1 MALPLYAITLFV
13 SAFILFLVQPMVGK
27 LILPK
32 LGGTPQVWNTCMVF
46 FQMVLLAG
54 YAYTHT
60 ISSRLKLRQQLLL
73 HGAMLIVPI
82 AVLMIPGTLI
92 GPGGVEAT
100 GPAPF
105 NIKGWIPT
113 LGGNPMFSALRVLAL
128 YVGLPFL
135 IVSTSAPL
143 LQRWFVYTGHPAA
156 KDPYFLYGASN
167 FGSMLALIA
176 YPFLIEPYTTLSNWG
191 VMVDTEMGERLSQPW
206 IWTIGYVVLAL
217 LVYGCAALVWSAP
230 GQHAGAGAA
239 EPELQAAAA
248 AAPATAAEA
257 STGIRTG
264 RGPRSHAAR
273 TGAGGHRGETA
284 EAAAALPG
292 EELTWGRRL
301 RWVLLAAVPSSMM
314 LGVTAY
320 ITTDLSPIPLFWL
333 LPLTLYLL
341 SFILVFA
348 RWPVVWVEQP
358 HTAMLYAQPIAIVLM
373 LLIGYMNVDG
383 SSLLWWSVTCY
394 VIGFFLTTMVCHGE
408 LAKDRPS
415 ARYLTEFYLWMSVGG
430 LVGGLFNGLVA
441 PIVFQWG
448 VIEFGVAIFAA
459 CMLRPTLRE
468 QGLLDEWLGSSME
481 PSAESAAARRGPR
494 AHQPAAAKPAEAGAS
509 MTPMLDFALPLG
521 VLVVAVILAI
531 SVGRNSE
538 SGIGIGFGIPL
549 LLACVLLARPLRFG
563 LAVGAVM
570 LVHWFV
576 MRDGNVV
583 HQSRSYFGHIVVKK
597 QQDPQGRLPE
607 YMTLIHGHINHGM
620 NFLAPDN
627 KKDLGNP
634 EKDLSRL
641 ATTYYHRYG
650 PAGRVMELY
659 NWFPGAQNTYHS
671 DARMPASLVGNL
683 MNAVGMAPLPLGEFV
698 TLWSEPPYATV
709 GLGTGTMAS
718 YGRPFQHVH
727 YYEIDNQIRKL
738 SLPWA
743 EPGDNAYFTYQLSK
757 GADNKRVEPV
767 PADVRPT
774 DYRPLPG
781 GHERLYFTYLQ
792 GAINRGS
799 EVHVYMGDARLR
811 MNLPYRSFHSQDK
824 APVPP
829 GGPRGFYHMMVVDA
843 FSSDAIPAHLITLEA
858 IEMYFEHLS
867 EEGILCVH
875 TSNRFV
881 DLPKVVAA
889 VAAKKGY
896 GYLRGHDQA
905 PQKGDVGHFTSEW
918 VMVARKREYLRRLEM
933 DPFLDQYKDELA
945 QAAQREPR
953 KYSPNEPYWGSVQSG
968 SRYLWTDDYTNLWSV
983 IKWRW

>member
-27 LILPK
+27 MILPK

-73 HGAMLIVPI
+73 HGAMLILPVI
-82 AVLMIPGTLI
+82 VLLLPETLI
-92 GPGGVEAT
+92 GPGGEVAV

-105 NIKGWIPT
+105 NIRSWIPT
-113 LGGNPMFSALRVLAL
+113 LGGNPMFSTLRILAI

-135 IVSTSAPL
+135 VVSTSAPL
-143 LQRWFVYTGHPAA
+143 LQKWFVSTGHPAA

-176 YPFLIEPYTTLSNWG
+176 YPFLIEPFTTLSNWG
-191 VMVDTEMGERLSQPW
+191 LTVTNPELGTRLSQPW
-206 IWTIGYVVLAL
+206 IWTIGYIVLGVLVLA
-217 LVYGCAALVWSAP
+217 CAALVWAPSGLRTGSA
-230 GQHAGAGAA
+230 AD
-239 EPELQAAAA
+239 EPELQGAAVAS
-248 AAPATAAEA
+248 ATSSEA
-257 STGIRTG
+257 STGVRTG
-264 RGPRSHAAR
+264 RGPRGPGAR
-273 TGAGGHRGETA
+273 PGAGGRGSESD
-284 EAAAALPG
+284 AAAFMLPG
-292 EELTWGRRL
+292 EGLTWLRRL
-301 RWVLLAAVPSSMM
+301 RWVLLAAIPSSLM
-314 LGVTAY
+314 LGVTTF

-348 RWPVVWVEQP
+348 RWPVIWVEQP
-358 HTAMLYAQPIAIVLM
+358 HTVMLYTQPIAIVLM
-373 LLIGYMNVDG
+373 LLIGYMNAVDSG
-383 SSLLWWSVTCY
+383 YLRPAITCY
-394 VIGFFLTTMVCHGE
+394 LIGVFLTTMVCHGE

-415 ARYLTEFYLWMSVGG
+415 TRYLTEFYLWMSVGG

-448 VIEFGVAIFAA
+448 VVEFGIAIFAA
-459 CMLRPTLRE
+459 CLMRPTMRE

-481 PSAESAAARRGPR
+481 PAAEQAGPR
-494 AHQPAAAKPAEAGAS
+494 GKGPRTPQAPAKPAATGAS
-509 MTPMLDFALPLG
+509 MTQLLDLGLPLG
-521 VLVVAVILAI
+521 VLVIAAILAI
-531 SVGRNSE
+531 SVGRGSE
-538 SGIGIGFGIPL
+538 GGIGFGFGVPL
-549 LLACVLLARPLRFG
+549 LIACVFLARPLRFG

-576 MRDGNVV
+576 MRDASTIY
-583 HQSRSYFGHIVVKK
+583 QSRSFFGHIAVKK
-597 QQDPQGRLPE
+597 EQRGKLPE

-620 NFLAPDN
+620 NFLTPDN
-627 KKDLGNP
+627 KKDIGDP

-659 NWFPGAQNTYHS
+659 NWFPGAQNTYHA

-683 MNAVGMAPLPLGEFV
+683 MNNVGMTPLPLGELV

-727 YYEIDNQIRKL
+727 YYEIDNQIRRL

-743 EPGDNAYFTYQLSK
+743 EPNENAYFTAPLSK
-757 GADNKRVEPV
+757 GADGKRVELV
-767 PADVRPT
+767 SVDVRPA

-781 GHERLYFTYLQ
+781 GHERLFFTYLR
-792 GAINRGS
+792 GAIERGS

-811 MNLPYRSFHSQDK
+811 MALPYRNFHSQEK

-829 GGPRGFYHMMVVDA
+829 GGPQGFYHMMVVDA

-867 EEGILCVH
+867 EEGVLCIH

-889 VAAKKGY
+889 VAVKKGY

-905 PQKGDVGHFTSEW
+905 PQEGDVGHFTSEW
-918 VMVARKREYLRRLEM
+918 VMVTRKREYLSRLEN
-933 DPFLDQYKDELA
+933 DPFLEQYKDELTR
-945 QAAQREPR
+945 AAQRQSQ
-953 KYSPNEPYWGSVQSG
+953 KYSPGEAYWGSVQTG
-968 SRYLWTDDYTNLWSV
+968 SQYLWTDDYTNLWAV
-983 IKWRW
+983 IRPWRR